1 MTVGLKVKALNA
13 SLKAGECAADLRA
26 LWTSAEPPAPSALA
40 MATAIGKD
48 DHRGLEAA
56 LKAWR
61 GRSEGLDENL
71 DAATVEWLLECAQK
85 TSRPQH
91 GQRVLLALAAK
102 LGVARLVHDMARAAR
117 QGKDAL
123 VKAYAPYARAL
134 KADLRPVMDAALEHP
149 ATWFD
154 QDAASRLAIHTLLL
168 PWVDFEKP
176 YPTQKTQ
183 SEHVL
188 FTLIAQRHRP
198 EFTAVTLRLALPR
211 LEAARA
217 LLEISE
223 VDYARHAR
231 RLAPELRHLSA
242 RSAAQLQ
249 QACQKRAQGLAAS
262 SPLRQRLESVLAH
275 LAKHGPSLV
284 PSAPGQGSPSSASEV
299 VQVRGLD
306 LADPAAVQAYLA
318 SGTGPLAP
326 GLG

>member
-1 MTVGLKVKALNA
+1 MTVVLKGKALHTL
-13 SLKAGECAADLRA
+13 LKEGGSAADLRA
-26 LWTSAEPPAPSALA
+26 LWPSADPPAASA
-40 MATAIGKD
+40 MAMAMAIGKD

-56 LKAWR
+56 LKEWR
-61 GRSEGLDENL
+61 GRSDASDESL
-71 DAATVEWLLECAQK
+71 DAETVEWLLKYAEK
-85 TSRPQH
+85 TARPQH

-102 LGVARLVHDMARAAR
+102 LGVARLVRDMVLAAR
-117 QGKDAL
+117 QGKEAV

-134 KADLRPVMDAALEHP
+134 KADLRPVMDAALERP
-149 ATWFD
+149 ATWSD
-154 QDAASRLAIHTLLL
+154 QDAAARLAIHTLLL

-183 SEHVL
+183 PEHVL

-217 LLEISE
+217 LLEVSE

-231 RLAPELRHLSA
+231 RLAPLLRHLSA
-242 RSAAQLQ
+242 RSAVQLQ
-249 QACQKRAQGLAAS
+249 QACQKRAQGLAPS
-262 SPLRQRLESVLAH
+262 SPIRQRLESVLAH

-284 PSAPGQGSPSSASEV
+284 PSPPEQGSPSSASDV
-299 VQVRGLD
+299 VQVPGLD
-306 LADPAAVQAYLA
+306 LADPVAVQAYLA
-318 SGTGPLAP
+318 SGTGPLTP